1 MKLDSLKN
9 LAARKVGS
17 VLASD
22 AAMKVVSDPRV
33 QGAMLRALNARGEVR
48 EAVEKRVSTLAA
60 AFDLVTSDDVAGLR
74 RTIRN
79 LEDSVEELREEL
91 EAAQASA
98 RKASATANAAQ
109 ETAAAAKA
117 ELAEA
122 RAAPAG
128 AAPTKAAESKAA
140 GSNATA
146 AKDEAGEAKAPAR
159 KRGTKAA
166 HP

>member
-9 LAARKVGS
+9 IAASKVGS

-22 AAMKVVSDPRV
+22 TAMKVVSDPRV

-91 EAAQASA
+91 EVAQASA
-98 RKASATANAAQ
+98 HKASATATAAQ
-109 ETAAAAKA
+109 EVASAAKA
-117 ELAEA
+117 EVAQASAEA
-122 RAAPAG
+122 KAGGKVAG
-128 AAPTKAAESKAA
+128 AKAA
-140 GSNATA
+140 G
-146 AKDEAGEAKAPAR
+146 AKAAASGEVKAPPR
-159 KRGTKAA
+159 KRSPKTAQS
-166 HP
+166 

>member
-9 LAARKVGS
+9 LAARKMGS

-33 QGAMLRALNARGEVR
+33 QGAMLKALNARGEVR

-98 RKASATANAAQ
+98 RKASATATAAQ
-109 ETAAAAKA
+109 EAASEAKA
-117 ELAEA
+117 EIAQA
-122 RAAPAG
+122 SATGKASG
-128 AAPTKAAESKAA
+128 AKASGAK
-140 GSNATA
+140 ATA
-146 AKDEAGEAKAPAR
+146 SGEPKAPAR
-159 KRGTKAA
+159 KRGAKAA
-166 HP
+166 EA